1 MALRLPGLRVSS
13 RLRRRRPG
21 KTFTPRP
28 GISGSAPEGGSSGSP
43 DRRDAPPPGSVSSPG
58 NILHRF
64 PRWRFAYRGYGF
76 PAVCEGVARVRRLR
90 RDPGFAGSAPEG
102 GRSGSPD
109 RRDAPPPGD
118 FHAAADM
125 SLKQRDMQRCPG
137 PR

>member
-28 GISGSAPEGGSSGSP
+28 GIS
-43 DRRDAPPPGSVSSPG
+43 
-58 NILHRF
+58 
-64 PRWRFAYRGYGF
+64 
-76 PAVCEGVARVRRLR
+76 
-90 RDPGFAGSAPEG
+90 GSAPEG